1 MINSL
6 RKDSHITQAFRFSRM
21 PLDSGRSV
29 NASTGMGE
37 SERGK
42 REYSNV
48 PAKNSIG
55 ISVNKPA
62 EISFSGLSSANDSVS
77 KIYTSKWVKK
87 FLEKAADSQAVFGA
101 IFALGITCFLRP
113 AAIIVTPSKK
123 NKDDQKYAAAHSIA
137 SGIIAYFFT
146 YIICEPISRA
156 VKKISKEPTAFIK
169 NRESY
174 LVKDGKA
181 LKTAGTYLNMLP
193 EAVIIAAPRAA
204 LTIALIPIILKYVF
218 GMEKKK
224 DGDVKKEQPILQNYA
239 VMNFNNSQL
248 SHDDVFQGLKGGA
261 K

>member
-6 RKDSHITQAFRFSRM
+6 SKDSHITQAFRFSRM
-21 PLDSGRSV
+21 PLDSRRSA
-29 NASTGMGE
+29 NASTGMSE
-37 SERGK
+37 SERGR

-55 ISVNKPA
+55 TGVNKPA
-62 EISFSGLSSANDSVS
+62 EMSFNGLSSANNTP

-87 FLEKAADSQAVFGA
+87 FLEKAASSQAVFGA

-113 AAIIVTPSKK
+113 AAIVAIPSKK
-123 NKDDQKYAAAHSIA
+123 NQDDQKYAAAHSIA

-156 VKKISKEPTAFIK
+156 VKKISKDPTAFVKNKESRLIK
-169 NRESY
+169 DE
-174 LVKDGKA
+174 KA
-181 LKTAGTYLNMLP
+181 LKAASTYLNMLP

-224 DGDVKKEQPILQNYA
+224 DTDNKNEQPTTQNYA
-239 VMNFNNSQL
+239 IMNFNNLHLQ
-248 SHDDVFQGLKGGA
+248 HDEVFQGLRGGA